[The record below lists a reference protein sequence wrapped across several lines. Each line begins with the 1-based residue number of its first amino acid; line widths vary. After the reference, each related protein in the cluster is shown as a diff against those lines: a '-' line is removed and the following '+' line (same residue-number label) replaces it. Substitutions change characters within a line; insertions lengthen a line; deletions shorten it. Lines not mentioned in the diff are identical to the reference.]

1 MHGVKNDPGL
11 IPTERE
17 LKLTMKTIE
26 KKNPDEELKLSN
38 SVRTRLKP
46 KPRKPRNQENL
57 VPKTKSSESDSAIL
71 DQVENGP
78 SEEDKISGS
87 CNEDEKE
94 EDEETEEEE
103 EEETESISIMKY
115 NPHVCPFCDKS
126 FKQLPQLGA
135 HIMSAHEPP
144 SDPDPQITMKNKK
157 K

>member
-26 KKNPDEELKLSN
+26 KPEKEHKLSN
-38 SVRTRLKP
+38 SVRTKIKP
-46 KPRKPRNQENL
+46 KPQKPK
-57 VPKTKSSESDSAIL
+57 PKPVQKRCSSESEEASL
-71 DQVENGP
+71 DNEENGLTDDVQKFDTCDDT
-78 SEEDKISGS
+78 E
-87 CNEDEKE
+87 EKE
-94 EDEETEEEE
+94 EV
-103 EEETESISIMKY
+103 ETESISIMKY

-144 SDPDPQITMKNKK
+144 TEPAINIKNKK

>member
-26 KKNPDEELKLSN
+26 KKIPDEELKLSN
-38 SVRTRLKP
+38 SVRTKLKP
-46 KPRKPRNQENL
+46 KPRKRKNQENL
-57 VPKTKSSESDSAIL
+57 VPKTKSLESDSAGL
-71 DQVENGP
+71 KQVENDP
-78 SEEDKISGS
+78 NEEEKISDS
-87 CNEDEKE
+87 CNEDDKE
-94 EDEETEEEE
+94 EEEE

>member
-26 KKNPDEELKLSN
+26 KKNPEEELKLSN
-38 SVRTRLKP
+38 SVRTKLKP
-46 KPRKPRNQENL
+46 KPRKPRKLENL
-57 VPKTKSSESDSAIL
+57 VPKTKSSDSEGAGV
-71 DQVENGP
+71 DKVENNP
-78 SEEDKISGS
+78 SEDDKISDS
-87 CNEDEKE
+87 CNEDEK
-94 EDEETEEEE
+94 E

>member
-1 MHGVKNDPGL
+1 MGVEEVEVCAALP
-11 IPTERE
+11 E
-17 LKLTMKTIE
+17 
-26 KKNPDEELKLSN
+26 DE
-38 SVRTRLKP
+38 VG
-46 KPRKPRNQENL
+46 
-57 VPKTKSSESDSAIL
+57 D
-71 DQVENGP
+71 

-94 EDEETEEEE
+94 GDEENEDE

>member
-38 SVRTRLKP
+38 SVRTKLKP

-57 VPKTKSSESDSAIL
+57 VPKTKSSESDGAGL
-71 DQVENGP
+71 DQVKKDP
-78 SEEDKISGS
+78 SEEDKISDS
-87 CNEDEKE
+87 CNEDEK
-94 EDEETEEEE
+94 EEE

-135 HIMSAHEPP
+135 HIMAAHEPP

>member
-38 SVRTRLKP
+38 SVRTKLKP
-46 KPRKPRNQENL
+46 KARKPRNQENL
-57 VPKTKSSESDSAIL
+57 VPKTKSSESDGAGL
-71 DQVENGP
+71 DQVKKDP
-78 SEEDKISGS
+78 SEEDKISDS

-94 EDEETEEEE
+94 EEEE

>member
-38 SVRTRLKP
+38 SVRTKLKP
-46 KPRKPRNQENL
+46 KPRKRKNQENL
-57 VPKTKSSESDSAIL
+57 VPKTKSSESDSAGL
-71 DQVENGP
+71 EQVENDP
-78 SEEDKISGS
+78 SEEDKISDS
-87 CNEDEKE
+87 CNDGEKE
-94 EDEETEEEE
+94 EEEE